1 MVLRKMVVPET
12 LVEIIKSFHSD
23 MKAKVRLED
32 EEEEIEVTNGRHQGC
47 TMVPSL
53 FNLYAYAMAEIWM
66 ERVKDVY
73 VGTKILYKL
82 DQSLVCQS
90 TCKAS
95 EMCIVKGEFANDVV
109 LMAHSKE
116 AAATALRTYVHGS
129 VAGDFGLT
137 VSVPKTKFLVVGGTV
152 TDTDKLPLL

>member
-1 MVLRKMVVPET
+1 MYNGSFT
-12 LVEIIKSFHSD
+12 LQS
-23 MKAKVRLED
+23 LCLCY
-32 EEEEIEVTNGRHQGC
+32 GRDLDGEG
-47 TMVPSL
+47 V
-53 FNLYAYAMAEIWM
+53 
-66 ERVKDVY
+66 D

-82 DQSLVCQS
+82 DQHLVCQS
-90 TCKAS
+90 THKAS
-95 EMCIVKGEFANDVV
+95 EMCILKGEFANDVV